1 MKRDMKEDTIAA
13 IATAPGQGGIG
24 IVRISGPKTEK
35 ILRGIFWPAG
45 LKETDEWESHRMMYG
60 RITDSGEILDECMA
74 VMMRAPKSYT
84 REDVAE
90 IQSHGGTQV
99 LQRILETVLQHG
111 ARMAEAGEFTRRAFM
126 NGRIDLSRAE
136 AVMSLIQARGE
147 QERRAAVRQMAGGT
161 ADFVRK
167 ASDELYLLQAGLAAC
182 IDYPEEIS
190 DEEGAGSLRE
200 GLERLTGMLR
210 GAVDERSSRLIY
222 DGMQVTLFG
231 IPNAGKSSLL
241 NALIGQEKAIVTAI
255 PGTTRDTVEGEMT
268 LDGIRVHLTDTAG
281 MRDTEDPIE
290 RIGVERSERAREN
303 ADIAMLI
310 LDGSRE
316 MTAEEREWIRQL
328 NPADA
333 VIINKSDLPQKTTEE
348 TVRSLRDG
356 IRCMTV
362 SALDSA
368 SLQPIRDHL
377 RKSAEIGDRLAVTQ
391 PRHLDAVKRA
401 AGHLE
406 DAMKTLEQYTPD
418 MAATD
423 LQAAQNALSEITGDR
438 ADEKLLDRVFSE
450 FCVGK

>member
-1 MKRDMKEDTIAA
+1 MKEDTIAA

-24 IVRISGPKTEK
+24 IVRISGPEAEK
-35 ILRGIFWPAG
+35 ILKKIFRPAG
-45 LKETDEWESHRMMYG
+45 LKEKDGWESHFLMYG
-60 RITDSGEILDECMA
+60 RITDGAEILDECMA
-74 VMMRAPKSYT
+74 VIMRSPKSYT

-99 LQRILETVLQHG
+99 LQSILGLVLKCG
-111 ARMAEAGEFTRRAFM
+111 ARMAEAGEFTRRAFL

-147 QERRAAVRQMAGGT
+147 QEQRAAVRQMTGGT

-167 ASDELYLLQAGLAAC
+167 VSDDLYLLQAGLAAC

-190 DEEGAGSLRE
+190 DEEGTGSLRK
-200 GLERLTGMLR
+200 GLEHLTGMLR
-210 GAVDERSSRLIY
+210 NAVDERSSHLIY

-231 IPNAGKSSLL
+231 VPNAGKSSLL
-241 NALIGQEKAIVTAI
+241 NALIGQEKAIVTDI
-255 PGTTRDTVEGEMT
+255 PGTTRDTVEGEIT
-268 LDGIRVHLTDTAG
+268 IDGIRIHLTDTAG

-290 RIGVERSERAREN
+290 RIGVERSERARQN
-303 ADIAMLI
+303 ADIAMLV

-316 MTAEEREWIRQL
+316 MTTEEQNWIGQL
-328 NPADA
+328 NPGDA
-333 VIINKSDLPQKTTEE
+333 VIINKSDLLQKTTEE
-348 TVRSLRDG
+348 EVRNLRPG

-362 SALDSA
+362 SALDNT
-368 SLQPIRDHL
+368 SLAPVREHL
-377 RKSAEIGDRLAVTQ
+377 RRFAEIGDQLAITQ

-401 AGHLE
+401 VEHLK
-406 DAMKTLEQYTPD
+406 DALKTLEQYTPD
-418 MAATD
+418 MVATD

>member
-1 MKRDMKEDTIAA
+1 MRDDTIAA
-13 IATAPGQGGIG
+13 IATAPGMGGIG
-24 IVRISGPKTEK
+24 IIRISGPEAER
-35 ILRGIFWPAG
+35 ILREIFRPAG
-45 LKETDEWESHRMMYG
+45 ISAEAPWESHRMMFG
-60 RITDSGEILDECMA
+60 QILDGEETLDECMA
-74 VMMRAPKSYT
+74 VVMRGPKSYT

-99 LQRILETVLQHG
+99 LQRILGAVTGRG
-111 ARMAEAGEFTRRAFM
+111 ARIAEAGEFTRRAFL

-136 AVMSLIQARGE
+136 AVMRLIRAGGE
-147 QERRAAVRQMAGGT
+147 QERRAAVRQMSGGT
-161 ADFVRK
+161 ADFIRK
-167 ASDELYLLQAGLAAC
+167 ASDELYSLQAGLAAC

-190 DEEGAGSLRE
+190 DEEGAGTLRE
-200 GLERLTGMLR
+200 GLMRLTETLKS
-210 GAVDERSSRLIY
+210 AIDERSARLIH

-241 NALIGQEKAIVTAI
+241 NALIGQEKAIVTEI

-290 RIGVERSERAREN
+290 RIGVERSERARQN

-310 LDGSRE
+310 LDSGRE
-316 MTAEEREWIRQL
+316 IREEEREWIRQL
-328 NPADA
+328 KESDA
-333 VIINKSDLPQKTTEE
+333 VILNKSDLPPAITEE
-348 TVRSLRDG
+348 TVAGIRPD
-356 IRCMTV
+356 IRCMKV
-362 SALDSA
+362 SALDER
-368 SLQPIRDHL
+368 SLRPIRDFL
-377 RKSAEIGDRLAVTQ
+377 RKSAEIRDQLAVTQ
-391 PRHLDAVKRA
+391 PRHLEAVKRA
-401 AGHLE
+401 VGHLE
-406 DAMKTLEQYTPD
+406 DAMRTLETWTPD